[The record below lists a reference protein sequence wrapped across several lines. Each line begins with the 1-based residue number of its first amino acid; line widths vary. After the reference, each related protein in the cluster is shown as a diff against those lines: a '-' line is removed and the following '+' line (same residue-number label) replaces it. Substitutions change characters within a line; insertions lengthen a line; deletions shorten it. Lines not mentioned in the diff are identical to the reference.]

1 MILDIILKGVKDE
14 KLIFFCHQKEVQIY
28 EAGGQKMSIYFIIFI
43 LNTKGVKDEGL
54 LFILSSQGHLIVAW
68 CQVE

>member
-1 MILDIILKGVKDE
+1 
-14 KLIFFCHQKEVQIY
+14 
-28 EAGGQKMSIYFIIFI
+28 MSIYFIIFI
-43 LNTKGVKDEGL
+43 LNTKEVKDEGL